1 MTQSTE
7 KNSKNGNLAGS
18 LALFV
23 ATGGGSGYAPV
34 VPGTFGSAV
43 GVLLFLLFAPLG
55 AWLYLLAS
63 LALLSLGVWAAE
75 EAERDFD
82 HKDDR
87 RIVIDEIVGQ
97 LLTYAPLVIFEVPV
111 GFLWLVTGFVLFR
124 GLDIW
129 KPGPARWAEGS
140 FTGGAGVLLD
150 DVVAGLMGAGVLLVL
165 IGVFSG

>member
-1 MTQSTE
+1 M
-7 KNSKNGNLAGS
+7 
-18 LALFV
+18 
-23 ATGGGSGYAPV
+23 

-43 GVLLFLLFAPLG
+43 GVLLFLLIAPLG
-55 AWLYLLAS
+55 PWLYLLVS

-82 HKDDR
+82 QKDDR
-87 RIVIDEIVGQ
+87 RIVVDEIVGQ
-97 LLTYAPLVIFEVPV
+97 LLTYAPLVIFEVSV

-129 KPGPARWAEGS
+129 KPGPASWAERS
-140 FTGGAGVLLD
+140 FAGGAGVMLD